1 MGPTYV
7 ALCPAGGYSMVNESG
22 QVFDYRLDPINND
35 DDYNLIAVIN
45 QTSHA
50 WSLARTRELAKYGY
64 NLSIMRAAVLLI
76 LQVMDNNATPTQISQ
91 WMLREPHTI
100 SALLD
105 RMEKDGLIRRF
116 RDMHKKNTVRV
127 SMTEKGRDAYQL
139 SLEREAFHSLMSVLD
154 ETEREQLRNVMTKL
168 WLRALQE
175 VKHEIPWTSSAPTH
189 IEKMETTSKE

>member
-1 MGPTYV
+1 MTDD
-7 ALCPAGGYSMVNESG
+7 AG

-64 NLSIMRAAVLLI
+64 NLSIMRSAVLLV
-76 LQVMDNNATPTQISQ
+76 LQVLDNNATPTQISQ

-127 SMTEKGRDAYQL
+127 AMTEKGREAYQK
-139 SLEREAFHSLMSVLD
+139 SLERETFHSLMSVLSA
-154 ETEREQLRNVMTKL
+154 EEREQLRNVMTKL
-168 WLRALQE
+168 WLRALHE
-175 VKHEIPWTSSAPTH
+175 VKHEVPWAGAAPTH
-189 IEKMETTSKE
+189 IEEVKSPGNE

>member
-1 MGPTYV
+1 MTD
-7 ALCPAGGYSMVNESG
+7 ESG
-22 QVFDYRLDPINND
+22 QVIDYRLDPINED

-64 NLSIMRAAVLLI
+64 NLSIMRSAVLLI
-76 LQVMDNNATPTQISQ
+76 LQVLDNNATPTQISQ

-127 SMTEKGRDAYQL
+127 SMTEKGREAYQV
-139 SLEREAFHSLMSVLD
+139 SLKREAFHNLIAVLD
-154 ETEREQLRNVMTKL
+154 DEEREQLRNVMTKL
-168 WLRALQE
+168 WMRALQE

-189 IEKMETTSKE
+189 IEAMEPPKKD

>member
-1 MGPTYV
+1 MT
-7 ALCPAGGYSMVNESG
+7 NESG

-64 NLSIMRAAVLLI
+64 DLSIMRSAVLLV
-76 LQVMDNNATPTQISQ
+76 LKVLDNNATPTQISQ

-127 SMTEKGRDAYQL
+127 SMTEKGREAYQL
-139 SLEREAFHSLMSVLD
+139 SLEREAFHSLMSVLSD
-154 ETEREQLRNVMTKL
+154 TEREQLRNVMTKL

-189 IEKMETTSKE
+189 IEKMEPPSKG